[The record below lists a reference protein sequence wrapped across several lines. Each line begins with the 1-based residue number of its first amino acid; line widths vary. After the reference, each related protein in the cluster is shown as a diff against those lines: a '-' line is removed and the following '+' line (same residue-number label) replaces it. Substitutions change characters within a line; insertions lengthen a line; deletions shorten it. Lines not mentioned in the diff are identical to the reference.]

1 MVVTYHEI
9 LGKQKIE
16 DLEAQISNYWGGHYR
31 WFLGALK
38 DDYQNY
44 CRREQEEAER
54 RHKELVEL
62 EKKRLALE
70 KQKAEYK
77 SSWRN
82 KKGNYDLIQ
91 ASHQQMMAFISLF
104 DQKITA
110 IDEVQVRLDAA
121 NQLLESD
128 LMTKQENVLVLCNRL
143 KNLEESLDILRAD
156 NEELLSQ
163 IWVELSD
170 IRTRAK
176 TKLMELI

>member
-16 DLEAQISNYWGGHYR
+16 DLEAQMSNYWGGHYR

-70 KQKAEYK
+70 KQQAEAIQK
-77 SSWRN
+77 QLAEQKRQLRFDPSEPPTN
-82 KKGNYDLIQ
+82 DGFHQLI
-91 ASHQQMMAFISLF
+91 
-104 DQKITA
+104 
-110 IDEVQVRLDAA
+110 
-121 NQLLESD
+121 
-128 LMTKQENVLVLCNRL
+128 
-143 KNLEESLDILRAD
+143 
-156 NEELLSQ
+156 
-163 IWVELSD
+163 
-170 IRTRAK
+170 
-176 TKLMELI
+176 